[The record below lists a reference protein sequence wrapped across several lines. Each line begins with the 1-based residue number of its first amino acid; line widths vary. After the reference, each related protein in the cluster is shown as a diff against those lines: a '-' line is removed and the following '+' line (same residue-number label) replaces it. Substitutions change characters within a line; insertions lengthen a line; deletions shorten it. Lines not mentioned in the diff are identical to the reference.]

1 MSLQSQTIVFRDR
14 LTALFPDAQGDPRL
28 ALLLQVTLGL
38 AVFLLVEPLAFAC
51 GHLPAAVYDR
61 PVIVLGA
68 LKHAAPLTMLLSS
81 VVAVTV
87 FRRRLRWQ
95 AMELGTML
103 RWLALANCVALAWA
117 YSTYPYNYWLDR
129 SHDLD
134 RFLLFVLPWLV
145 LWHPGFL
152 GVFLAHAHLM
162 AGQFNEP
169 LQYSWTDKLLIYEVL
184 LLLFVFVWLTLATRR
199 GLLPFVA
206 AALCLVALYYA
217 VPAGGKLALGWL
229 ARNDQ
234 ANIVLAAW
242 HQNGWLDGLGPL
254 WRSRVVALVAWTA
267 PLLKLATLVLEIG
280 VVIMLSHRRVAVGLL
295 LGCAAM
301 HVGILLTT
309 GIFFWKWIVLDA
321 SLAAVVWWLPAG
333 DARRLFGPVAA
344 AVGVGIVAILLVT
357 HRRPV
362 VLAWYDSPMAFQF
375 RIEAV
380 GEGGTTYE
388 VPPALLAPYDLPFAQ
403 GRFYYLTDIPML
415 VDCLGS
421 TPRWDM
427 VQALEAAGTAE
438 DLAAVRGVF
447 GSTRT
452 DAAGAER
459 FEELLRRY
467 FRHRQRPRATS
478 WMSRLPAPP
487 QHIWTAPH
495 QGEGQVTYQGQEAIQ
510 GVRVRLRE
518 ALFGDRELHLVRDE
532 VIRVFPLGPSVSD
545 AREDEFRTSVPIHQ

>member
-1 MSLQSQTIVFRDR
+1 MARLAALISLEQ
-14 LTALFPDAQGDPRL
+14 ADPRL

-38 AVFLLVEPLAFAC
+38 AVFLLIEPLAFAC
-51 GHLPAAVYDR
+51 GHLPASVYDR

-68 LKHAAPLTMLLSS
+68 FRHAAPLIMLLSS
-81 VVAVTV
+81 VIAITV
-87 FRRRLRWQ
+87 FHGRLRWQ
-95 AMELGTML
+95 AMELGTIV

-129 SHDLD
+129 PHDLD
-134 RFLLFVLPWLV
+134 RFLLFVLPWFV

-152 GVFLAHAHLM
+152 GVFLAHAWVM

-169 LQYSWTDKLLIYEVL
+169 LQYSWTDKLLLYEVL
-184 LLLFVFVWLTLATRR
+184 LLLFVFVWLTLVTRR

-206 AALCLVALYYA
+206 AALCLVALYYV

-234 ANIVLAAW
+234 ANIVFSAW
-242 HQNGWLDGLGPL
+242 HQNGWLDGLGPGG
-254 WRSRVVALVAWTA
+254 RDRVVALVQVAA
-267 PLLKLATLVLEIG
+267 PLLKLATLVCEIG
-280 VVIMLSHRRVAVGLL
+280 VVIMLAHRRVAVGLL
-295 LGCAAM
+295 LACAAM

-380 GEGGTTYE
+380 GAGGTAYE

-452 DAAGAER
+452 DAASAER